1 MVRRLAKM
9 AAAARTDPYD
19 VPLSLFLV
27 GRYARESLR
36 STLDG
41 IFVSD
46 LADLSLADFLEG
58 IEKKDY
64 HIARVFWFKV
74 LTPVWEAWCAWDRL
88 RAERVVVD
96 TARRAIEDVLAV
108 AQGNGAANGAAPNNR

>member
-1 MVRRLAKM
+1 M
-9 AAAARTDPYD
+9 AAASRTAPYD
-19 VPLSLFLV
+19 MPLSLFLV

-36 STLDG
+36 AALDG

-64 HIARVFWFKV
+64 QIARVFWVKI
-74 LTPVWEAWCAWDRL
+74 LTPVWEAWCEWDRL
-88 RAERVVVD
+88 HSERAVVD

-108 AQGNGAANGAAPNNR
+108 AQGNGAPNNQPRGAA